1 MSEVRKVSA
10 EEGSALVAEGYTY
23 LDVRT
28 EDEYAAGH
36 AAGAV
41 NVPFMLSGGGRMV
54 PNPEFATVMHAA
66 FASDAKLLVACQA
79 GARSAKA
86 VAALAA
92 EGFSSLVDL
101 RPGFGGA
108 KNPFGQIVEKG
119 WQAAGLPTETSTP
132 GGSYAEIKQ
141 RTR

>member
-10 EEGSALVAEGYTY
+10 EEGKKLVDEGYTY

-28 EDEYAAGH
+28 EEEYAAGH

-41 NVPFMLSGGGRMV
+41 NVPFMLSGGGRMM
-54 PNPEFATVMHAA
+54 PNPEFSTVMHAA

-86 VAALAA
+86 VAVLVA
-92 EGFSSLVDL
+92 EGFTDLIDL
-101 RPGFGGA
+101 RPGYGGA
-108 KNPFGQIVEKG
+108 KNPFGQITEKG
-119 WQAAGLPTETSTP
+119 WQGAGLPTETATP

-141 RTR
+141 RSR